1 MSTQMSSMTIQDM
14 TPEQELAQL
23 PPLIQTWK
31 QIRIE
36 LQTLE
41 DQRREKKSRLKAYE
55 DLIMRLMKKHE
66 IGALDLKSSGGR
78 LVYQTRESKAG
89 LSQGSLMQL
98 LTEQMKSEER
108 AKEALQYISE
118 HRSTKTIEKLKYE
131 AK

>member
-1 MSTQMSSMTIQDM
+1 MTIQDM

-31 QIRIE
+31 QIREE
-36 LQTLE
+36 LQNLE

-78 LVYQTRESKAG
+78 LVYHKRESDP
-89 LSQGSLMQL
+89 SP
-98 LTEQMKSEER
+98 
-108 AKEALQYISE
+108 
-118 HRSTKTIEKLKYE
+118 
-131 AK
+131 

>member
-1 MSTQMSSMTIQDM
+1 MSAPMSSMTIQDM

-78 LVYQTRESKAG
+78 LVYHTRESKAG

-131 AK
+131 PK

>member
-1 MSTQMSSMTIQDM
+1 MSSMTIQDM

-31 QIRIE
+31 QIREE
-36 LQTLE
+36 LQNLE

-78 LVYQTRESKAG
+78 LVYHKRESKAG

-108 AKEALQYISE
+108 AKETLQYISE
-118 HRSTKTIEKLKYE
+118 HRSVKTVEKLKYE
-131 AK
+131 K